1 MCNNRPI
8 EIKMYDYEG
17 ELEDTEAIEKWI
29 KGKYNSGE
37 IEEE

>member
-8 EIKMYDYEG
+8 KRYDYEG
-17 ELEDTEAIEKWI
+17 EFEETEVIEKLI